1 MMGFSNPRVIKRFI
15 IIMGVATFVM
25 FSIWMM
31 VHNYEG
37 QTEGDYEVRQGDILL
52 QDEKFE
58 EAMRV
63 FDEALAIQPDH
74 RGALGGQAVALM
86 GLGKNAEAESVL
98 TYLIDFLKK
107 TLIDDDVTGWGALAA
122 AYGNRG
128 ILKDRQG
135 RYEEALKDYI
145 ESVRLDLDMA
155 EGPGVVQRI
164 LYYDKE
170 PSSILKRAEYI
181 IKQLKLPESERV
193 MRKSEEDAKQRRYK
207 PR

>member
-1 MMGFSNPRVIKRFI
+1 MMGFSNPRIIKRFI
-15 IIMGVATFVM
+15 ILMGVATFIM

-31 VHNYEG
+31 IHNYEG

-52 QDEKFE
+52 SDEKYE
-58 EAMRV
+58 KAIKV
-63 FDEALAIQPDH
+63 FDEALALQPDH
-74 RGALGGQAVALM
+74 RGALSGQAVALLGM
-86 GLGKNAEAESVL
+86 GKNIEAESTL
-98 TYLIDFLKK
+98 TYLIDYLHR
-107 TLIDDDVTGWGALAA
+107 TLDHDDPTGRGALAA

-145 ESVRLDLDMA
+145 ESVRLDLDLA

-164 LYYDKE
+164 LYYDTK
-170 PSSILKRAEYI
+170 PSSILLRAEYI
-181 IKQLKLPESERV
+181 IKQLKLPESERL
-193 MRKSEEDAKQRRYK
+193 MRKPEEDAKQRRYK